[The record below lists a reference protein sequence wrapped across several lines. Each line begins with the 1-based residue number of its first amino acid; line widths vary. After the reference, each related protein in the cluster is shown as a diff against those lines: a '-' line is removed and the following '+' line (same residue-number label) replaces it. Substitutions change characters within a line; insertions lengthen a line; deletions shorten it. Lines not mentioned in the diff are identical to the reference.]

1 MPPDSRPAP
10 GENATEGE
18 RPRGPLLEA
27 LSACS
32 GKPIGSGCSFV
43 DRRNQTLNGRCA
55 GLPDGAVICRPQRDR
70 PMDSGQAGEPTRRPD
85 GSRNP
90 PDVRPPR

>member
-10 GENATEGE
+10 GENAVEGE

-32 GKPIGSGCSFV
+32 GKPAGAGCSFV
-43 DRRNQTLNGRCA
+43 DRRNQTLNGSCA
-55 GLPDGAVICRPQRDR
+55 SLPDGAIICRPLRDR
-70 PMDSGQAGEPTRRPD
+70 PPDSGQAGAPPRRPD
-85 GSRNP
+85 GFRSQ
-90 PDVRPPR
+90 PDFRPPR